1 MTDSDDFAGTRPIS
15 VAELLAKNGTIG
27 APPVGGRRRRR
38 RGNSDAVTVAE
49 LTGEIPI
56 IRPDAL
62 QTSPPAAEPEAT
74 PEPEPEPVAVQE
86 APHAVVEEAPV
97 EETVVPAADETPSA
111 ADDMQPDDTG
121 AMFIG
126 LDTELVDAPPPAE
139 AAAVSDYEAHLRQ
152 READADPVDFV
163 APTRK
168 PAFRWSFKPVR
179 GAEEMSPDPV
189 VDDDVLANPDI
200 DDLRALE
207 GAEPVAKLD
216 TGAIPVVDG
225 PEAPEA
231 AAVPKAPETASVREA
246 SRTERSASYDALF
259 GGFAAD
265 EDTRRDDT
273 ARDLHGDVDHD
284 VHDVHEHYDE
294 HEDYDEHDEAV
305 GEDEESGSGLKR
317 GAWVVGQSLLAVG
330 FGAGMFFAFDQL
342 WRWNQIVAL
351 MLSMLVILGLVAG
364 IRVIRKDHDLASTL
378 IAILVGGLVTFGP
391 LALLYSA

>member
-1 MTDSDDFAGTRPIS
+1 MTDSDDFSATRPIS

-56 IRPDAL
+56 IRPETLHAE
-62 QTSPPAAEPEAT
+62 PAEAPAAAAPEPVTEPEPAV
-74 PEPEPEPVAVQE
+74 EPEPEAVAEAE
-86 APHAVVEEAPV
+86 APAETAAAVE
-97 EETVVPAADETPSA
+97 DETPSA
-111 ADDMQPDDTG
+111 ADEMEPDDTG
-121 AMFIG
+121 AHYVLGEDM
-126 LDTELVDAPPPAE
+126 LHTDLVDPAPADAAADDYEDYLRRRDAE
-139 AAAVSDYEAHLRQ
+139 A
-152 READADPVDFV
+152 DPLEFV
-163 APTRK
+163 APSRK

-179 GAEEMSPDPV
+179 GAEEMSPDL
-189 VDDDVLANPDI
+189 VDDDMPADADLD
-200 DDLRALE
+200 DDLLSLQD
-207 GAEPVAKLD
+207 AEPVAKLD
-216 TGAIPVVDG
+216 TGVIPVVDDT
-225 PEAPEA
+225 A
-231 AAVPKAPETASVREA
+231 AAEAVDAAPARETSRED
-246 SRTERSASYDALF
+246 RSARYDALF

-265 EDTRRDDT
+265 ADTRREELVADHDADD
-273 ARDLHGDVDHD
+273 AHEAHVDHD
-284 VHDVHEHYDE
+284 EADDVDE
-294 HEDYDEHDEAV
+294 K
-305 GEDEESGSGLKR
+305 SGSGLKR
-317 GAWVVGQSLLAVG
+317 GAWVVGQSLLAVV

>member
-1 MTDSDDFAGTRPIS
+1 MTDSDDFSATRPIS

-56 IRPDAL
+56 IRPETLHAE
-62 QTSPPAAEPEAT
+62 PAQAPEVPEPIAEPES
-74 PEPEPEPVAVQE
+74 EPE
-86 APHAVVEEAPV
+86 AVVEPEAPAEATAVAV
-97 EETVVPAADETPSA
+97 EDETPSA
-111 ADDMQPDDTG
+111 ADEMEPDDTG
-121 AMFIG
+121 AHYVVDEAM
-126 LDTELVDAPPPAE
+126 LHTDLVDPAPADAAADDYEDHLRRRDAE
-139 AAAVSDYEAHLRQ
+139 A
-152 READADPVDFV
+152 DPLEFV
-163 APTRK
+163 APSSRK

-179 GAEEMSPDPV
+179 GAEEMSPDLVDEDVPADAD
-189 VDDDVLANPDI
+189 VDDDLLSFKD
-200 DDLRALE
+200 
-207 GAEPVAKLD
+207 AEPVAKL
-216 TGAIPVVDG
+216 PVD
-225 PEAPEA
+225 ADA
-231 AAVPKAPETASVREA
+231 AAAADATDDAAGVRDT
-246 SRTERSASYDALF
+246 SREGRSSRYDALF

-265 EDTRRDDT
+265 EDTRRDDVE
-273 ARDLHGDVDHD
+273 AAF
-284 VHDVHEHYDE
+284 
-294 HEDYDEHDEAV
+294 HDEAERDDHDYDRDEADH
-305 GEDEESGSGLKR
+305 EDEQAGSGLKR
-317 GAWVVGQSLLAVG
+317 GAWVVGQSLLAVA

>member
-1 MTDSDDFAGTRPIS
+1 MTDSDDFSATRPIS

-56 IRPDAL
+56 IRPETLHAE
-62 QTSPPAAEPEAT
+62 PAEAAAEPAPEPESVA
-74 PEPEPEPVAVQE
+74 EPEPEPVAEPEPE
-86 APHAVVEEAPV
+86 AAVEEAAVAV
-97 EETVVPAADETPSA
+97 EDETPSA
-111 ADDMQPDDTG
+111 ADEMEPDDTG
-121 AMFIG
+121 AHYV
-126 LDTELVDAPPPAE
+126 VDDEMLHTDIVEPAPADAAVDDYEDHLRRRDAE
-139 AAAVSDYEAHLRQ
+139 A
-152 READADPVDFV
+152 DPLEFV
-163 APTRK
+163 APSRK

-189 VDDDVLANPDI
+189 DEDVPADADI
-200 DDLRALE
+200 DDDLLALTD
-207 GAEPVAKLD
+207 AEPVAKLD
-216 TGAIPVVDG
+216 TGAVPVVDDTVAAEAA
-225 PEAPEA
+225 PEAPR
-231 AAVPKAPETASVREA
+231 AP
-246 SRTERSASYDALF
+246 SRNGRSERYDALF

-265 EDTRRDDT
+265 EDTRREELV
-273 ARDLHGDVDHD
+273 ADHD
-284 VHDVHEHYDE
+284 VHDEDVDHEAIGREAD
-294 HEDYDEHDEAV
+294 HDEADH
-305 GEDEESGSGLKR
+305 EDDEKSGSGLKR
-317 GAWVVGQSLLAVG
+317 GAWVVGQSLLAVA

>member
-1 MTDSDDFAGTRPIS
+1 MTDSDDFSATRPIS

-56 IRPDAL
+56 IRPETL
-62 QTSPPAAEPEAT
+62 HAEPAEAPAEPA
-74 PEPEPEPVAVQE
+74 PEPEPESVAAPVAEPEPE
-86 APHAVVEEAPV
+86 AAVEEAAVAV
-97 EETVVPAADETPSA
+97 EDETPSA
-111 ADDMQPDDTG
+111 ADEMEPDDTG
-121 AMFIG
+121 AHYV
-126 LDTELVDAPPPAE
+126 VDDEMLHTDIVEPAPADAAVDDYEDHLRRRDAE
-139 AAAVSDYEAHLRQ
+139 A
-152 READADPVDFV
+152 DPLEFV
-163 APTRK
+163 APSRK

-189 VDDDVLANPDI
+189 DEDVPADADI
-200 DDLRALE
+200 DDDLLSLTD
-207 GAEPVAKLD
+207 AEPVAKLD
-216 TGAIPVVDG
+216 TGAVPVVDDAVAT
-225 PEAPEA
+225 EAAPE
-231 AAVPKAPETASVREA
+231 PPRQP
-246 SRTERSASYDALF
+246 SRNGRSERYDALF

-265 EDTRRDDT
+265 EDTRRDELVADHDV
-273 ARDLHGDVDHD
+273 RDEDVDHD
-284 VHDVHEHYDE
+284 EAD
-294 HEDYDEHDEAV
+294 HED
-305 GEDEESGSGLKR
+305 DEESGSGLKR
-317 GAWVVGQSLLAVG
+317 GAWVVGQSLLAVA

>member
-1 MTDSDDFAGTRPIS
+1 MTDSDDFSATRPIS

-56 IRPDAL
+56 IRPETLHAE
-62 QTSPPAAEPEAT
+62 PAQAPEVPEPIAEPES
-74 PEPEPEPVAVQE
+74 EPE
-86 APHAVVEEAPV
+86 AVVEPEAPAEAVAV
-97 EETVVPAADETPSA
+97 EDETPSA
-111 ADDMQPDDTG
+111 ADEMEPDDTG
-121 AMFIG
+121 AHYVVDEAM
-126 LDTELVDAPPPAE
+126 LHTDLVDPAPADAAADDYEDHLRRRDAE
-139 AAAVSDYEAHLRQ
+139 A
-152 READADPVDFV
+152 DPLEFV
-163 APTRK
+163 APSSRK

-179 GAEEMSPDPV
+179 GAEEMSPDLVDEDVPADAD
-189 VDDDVLANPDI
+189 VDDDLLSFKD
-200 DDLRALE
+200 
-207 GAEPVAKLD
+207 AEPVAKL
-216 TGAIPVVDG
+216 PVD
-225 PEAPEA
+225 ADA
-231 AAVPKAPETASVREA
+231 AAAADATDDATGVRDT
-246 SRTERSASYDALF
+246 SREGRSSRYDALF

-265 EDTRRDDT
+265 EDTRRDDVE
-273 ARDLHGDVDHD
+273 AAF
-284 VHDVHEHYDE
+284 
-294 HEDYDEHDEAV
+294 HDEAERDDHDYDRDEADH
-305 GEDEESGSGLKR
+305 EDEQAGSGLKR
-317 GAWVVGQSLLAVG
+317 GAWVVGQSLLAVA

>member
-1 MTDSDDFAGTRPIS
+1 MTDSDDFSATRPIS

-56 IRPDAL
+56 IRPETLHAEPA
-62 QTSPPAAEPEAT
+62 QAPEETVPEPIAEPAAE
-74 PEPEPEPVAVQE
+74 PEPEPEPEAVAEPEAPADDVAVE
-86 APHAVVEEAPV
+86 
-97 EETVVPAADETPSA
+97 DETPSA
-111 ADDMQPDDTG
+111 ADEMEPDDTG
-121 AMFIG
+121 AHYVVD
-126 LDTELVDAPPPAE
+126 DTMLHTDLVDPAPADAAADDYEDHLRRRDAE
-139 AAAVSDYEAHLRQ
+139 A
-152 READADPVDFV
+152 DPLEFV
-163 APTRK
+163 APSSRK

-179 GAEEMSPDPV
+179 GAEEMSPDLV
-189 VDDDVLANPDI
+189 DEDVSADADVDDDLLSLKD
-200 DDLRALE
+200 
-207 GAEPVAKLD
+207 AEPVAKL
-216 TGAIPVVDG
+216 PVVDDTD
-225 PEAPEA
+225 A
-231 AAVPKAPETASVREA
+231 AAAADATDAAGVRDT
-246 SRTERSASYDALF
+246 SREGRSSRYDALF

-265 EDTRRDDT
+265 EDTRRDDVE
-273 ARDLHGDVDHD
+273 AAF
-284 VHDVHEHYDE
+284 
-294 HEDYDEHDEAV
+294 HDEAERDDHDYDRDEADH
-305 GEDEESGSGLKR
+305 EDEESGSGLKR
-317 GAWVVGQSLLAVG
+317 GAWVVGQSLLAVA

>member
-1 MTDSDDFAGTRPIS
+1 MTDSDDFSATRPIS

-56 IRPDAL
+56 IRPETLHAE
-62 QTSPPAAEPEAT
+62 PAQAPEAPAPEEAAPEPVAEPEA
-74 PEPEPEPVAVQE
+74 E
-86 APHAVVEEAPV
+86 AAVEEPPATV
-97 EETVVPAADETPSA
+97 EDETPSA
-111 ADDMQPDDTG
+111 ADEMEPDDTG
-121 AMFIG
+121 VQYVVDEEMLHTDIVEPVPA
-126 LDTELVDAPPPAE
+126 DTAVVD
-139 AAAVSDYEAHLRQ
+139 DYEDHLR
-152 READADPVDFV
+152 RRDAEADPVEFV
-163 APTRK
+163 APSRK

-189 VDDDVLANPDI
+189 DEDLPADADI
-200 DDLRALE
+200 DDDLLSLTD
-207 GAEPVAKLD
+207 AEPVAKLD
-216 TGAIPVVDG
+216 TGAVPVVEDDEDVHDTEAPQAA
-225 PEAPEA
+225 PEAP
-231 AAVPKAPETASVREA
+231 REP
-246 SRTERSASYDALF
+246 SRNGRAERYDALF

-265 EDTRRDDT
+265 EDTRREELVADHDVP
-273 ARDLHGDVDHD
+273 AADVDHD
-284 VHDVHEHYDE
+284 EAD
-294 HEDYDEHDEAV
+294 HEDDEK
-305 GEDEESGSGLKR
+305 SGSGLKR
-317 GAWVVGQSLLAVG
+317 GAWVVGQSLLAVV

>member
-1 MTDSDDFAGTRPIS
+1 MTDSDDFSSTRPIS

-62 QTSPPAAEPEAT
+62 DPTPQATAPETAEETAPEPELEPAAEPESPA
-74 PEPEPEPVAVQE
+74 EDSV
-86 APHAVVEEAPV
+86 APV
-97 EETVVPAADETPSA
+97 EDETPSA
-111 ADDMQPDDTG
+111 ADEMEPDDTG
-121 AMFIG
+121 AHYVVDEDM
-126 LDTELVDAPPPAE
+126 LHTDLVDPAPADT
-139 AAAVSDYEAHLRQ
+139 AADDYEDHLR
-152 READADPVDFV
+152 RRDVEADPLEFV
-163 APTRK
+163 APSRK

-179 GAEEMSPDPV
+179 GAEEMSPDLVDEDVPADADT
-189 VDDDVLANPDI
+189 DDDLLSLKD
-200 DDLRALE
+200 
-207 GAEPVAKLD
+207 AEPVAKVD
-216 TGAIPVVDG
+216 TGVIPVVDD
-225 PEAPEA
+225 A
-231 AAVPKAPETASVREA
+231 AAVEVADAAAGPVDAAPARET
-246 SRTERSASYDALF
+246 SRDDRSSRYDALF

-265 EDTRRDDT
+265 EDTRREELVADHGADD
-273 ARDLHGDVDHD
+273 AHEEHVDHETAD
-284 VHDVHEHYDE
+284 D
-294 HEDYDEHDEAV
+294 
-305 GEDEESGSGLKR
+305 EDEKSGSGLKR
-317 GAWVVGQSLLAVG
+317 GAWVVGQSLLAVV

>member
-1 MTDSDDFAGTRPIS
+1 MTDSDDFGATRPIS

-56 IRPDAL
+56 IRPETL
-62 QTSPPAAEPEAT
+62 HAEPEAVEEPT
-74 PEPEPEPVAVQE
+74 PEPVAEPVAETETETEPEPEPEPE
-86 APHAVVEEAPV
+86 APADEAAAVVE
-97 EETVVPAADETPSA
+97 DELPSA
-111 ADDMQPDDTG
+111 ADEMEPDDTG
-121 AMFIG
+121 VHYAVDEAMLHTDLVEAAP
-126 LDTELVDAPPPAE
+126 LDTE
-139 AAAVSDYEAHLRQ
+139 AADDYEAHLR
-152 READADPVDFV
+152 RRDAEADPLEFV
-163 APTRK
+163 APSRK

-189 VDDDVLANPDI
+189 DEDVPADADI
-200 DDLRALE
+200 DGDLLALE
-207 GAEPVAKLD
+207 DAEPVATLD
-216 TGAIPVVDG
+216 TGGVPVVDDTATV
-225 PEAPEA
+225 EAP
-231 AAVPKAPETASVREA
+231 AVPPRET
-246 SRTERSASYDALF
+246 SRSGRSERYDALF
-259 GGFAAD
+259 SGFAAD
-265 EDTRRDDT
+265 EDTRREDAAT
-273 ARDLHGDVDHD
+273 DLLDEADRDHD
-284 VHDVHEHYDE
+284 DHPHDDHEAD
-294 HEDYDEHDEAV
+294 HD
-305 GEDEESGSGLKR
+305 DEEAGSGLAR
-317 GAWVVGQSLLAVG
+317 GAWVVGQSLLAVA

>member
-1 MTDSDDFAGTRPIS
+1 MTDSDDFSATRPIS

-56 IRPDAL
+56 IRPETLHAE
-62 QTSPPAAEPEAT
+62 PAQAPEVPEPIAEPES
-74 PEPEPEPVAVQE
+74 EPE
-86 APHAVVEEAPV
+86 AVVEPEAPAEAVAV
-97 EETVVPAADETPSA
+97 EDETPSA
-111 ADDMQPDDTG
+111 ADEMEPDDTG
-121 AMFIG
+121 AHYVVDEAM
-126 LDTELVDAPPPAE
+126 LHTDLVDPAPADAAADDYEDHLRRRDAE
-139 AAAVSDYEAHLRQ
+139 A
-152 READADPVDFV
+152 DPLEFV
-163 APTRK
+163 VPSSRK

-179 GAEEMSPDPV
+179 GAEEMRPDLVDEDVPADAD
-189 VDDDVLANPDI
+189 VDDDLLSFKD
-200 DDLRALE
+200 
-207 GAEPVAKLD
+207 AEPVAKL
-216 TGAIPVVDG
+216 PVD
-225 PEAPEA
+225 ADA
-231 AAVPKAPETASVREA
+231 AAAADATDDAGVRDT
-246 SRTERSASYDALF
+246 SREGRSSRYDALF

-265 EDTRRDDT
+265 EDTRRDD
-273 ARDLHGDVDHD
+273 VDAAF
-284 VHDVHEHYDE
+284 
-294 HEDYDEHDEAV
+294 HDEAERDDHDYDRDEADH
-305 GEDEESGSGLKR
+305 EDEEAGSGLKR
-317 GAWVVGQSLLAVG
+317 GAWVVGQSLLAVA